1 MEKEKSTKLALIQTI
16 LIAAILV
23 VVLAAGGVLIGTLG
37 RANSCMQKIEQNLD
51 ALDAEQLQKTVTAL
65 ESAASNLGKLDMDS
79 FNEIMTNLSNTT
91 QTLQNVTSLIGGL
104 FGK

>member
-23 VVLAAGGVLIGTLG
+23 VVLAAGGVLIGTLS
-37 RANSCMQKIEQNLD
+37 RANTCMQKIEQTLD
-51 ALDAEQLQKTVTAL
+51 TIDAEQLQKTVTAL

-79 FNEIMTNLSNTT
+79 FNEIMNNLNNTT
-91 QTLQNVTSLIGGL
+91 KTLQNVTSLIDGL